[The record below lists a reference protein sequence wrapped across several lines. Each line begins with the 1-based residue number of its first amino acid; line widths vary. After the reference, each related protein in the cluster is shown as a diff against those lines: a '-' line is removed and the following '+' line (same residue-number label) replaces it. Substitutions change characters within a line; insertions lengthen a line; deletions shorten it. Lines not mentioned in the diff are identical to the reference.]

1 VFFLKGEYWVIRDRV
16 RSDDKHHLAIHW
28 HWAPGVSVCAEKDTL
43 EARIADGV
51 ESRVEARIFARAG
64 QLSCED
70 GWVSKAY
77 GTRTR
82 APVSVFRID
91 SEQTEEVVTVFA
103 SSTAAVRL
111 KDCVWRS
118 ASRREP
124 GVLTIVKG
132 TTLDTI
138 LTGPTNAE
146 RECDG
151 IISDATWTW
160 VRRSLS
166 GELLAFAL
174 IQGRNLI
181 VDNRREFRA
190 ESVVDCAVG
199 QQGSK
204 RIEELCAVSAE

>member
-1 VFFLKGEYWVIRDRV
+1 
-16 RSDDKHHLAIHW
+16 
-28 HWAPGVSVCAEKDTL
+28 VST
-43 EARIADGV
+43 
-51 ESRVEARIFARAG
+51 
-64 QLSCED
+64 
-70 GWVSKAY
+70 AY

-91 SEQTEEVVTVFA
+91 SEQTEDVVTVFA

-124 GVLTIVKG
+124 GVLSIVKA

-204 RIEELCAVSAE
+204 RIEELCAASAE